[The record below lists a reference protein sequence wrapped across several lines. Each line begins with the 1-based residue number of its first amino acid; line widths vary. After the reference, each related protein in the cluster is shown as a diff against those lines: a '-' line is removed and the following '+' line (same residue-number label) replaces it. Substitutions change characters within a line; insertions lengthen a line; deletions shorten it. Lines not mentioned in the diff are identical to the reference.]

1 MSLSAGLGEGFALII
16 LAATI
21 FGFIAKKTKQPTV
34 IAYIVTG
41 MVLGPVG
48 FSLVGE
54 TEFTKLLSELG
65 LVFLLFL
72 IGLEI
77 NLDEIR
83 EILRPTTLIAVSQM
97 ILTALI
103 GFSTAIILGLTTVES
118 LFVGA
123 TAMFSSTALVV
134 KMLTDKDEGSSLPE
148 RLDIGILLMQDI
160 VVILLLAMITANAT
174 GINALAFRMAEVF
187 LMIGLIATISY
198 ASSQYFL
205 PRLFKEI
212 SDNKHAFFIHG
223 VAWAF
228 LFITAAQYLNL
239 SMEIGAFFAG
249 LSIAQLP
256 YSRELQERVRP
267 LTDLF
272 MAVFFINFGLNIIP
286 GQLVSYLPEAI
297 ALSAVLMTGKFAILF
312 GLIDSQKFTPET
324 SFKASLNM
332 TQISEFSLIL
342 GAIALSEGI
351 VNQGMIGFLSLV
363 AIITMGLSS
372 YLISYNNYFYNK
384 AEKLLRLLESDQK
397 KDIRVDRLQNHA
409 IVIGYDEI
417 SSSIL
422 PTLQE
427 YFEKIVVVDKNPENV
442 DELANSPYEFIYGD
456 FEHGEIQSAAGL
468 QKADLIISLAPKF
481 EVNRE
486 ILEKTSMAPTVFLK
500 SHDLEKAGELYE
512 LGAHYVITK
521 NILTGEKMSEYI
533 RLYLED
539 RKLFEQEVKSDKDKI
554 IYRGREN
561 V

>member
-148 RLDIGILLMQDI
+148 RLDIGILLIQDI

-286 GQLVSYLPEAI
+286 GQLVAYLPEAI

-539 RKLFEQEVKSDKDKI
+539 RNLFEQEVKSDKDKI